1 MQNASL
7 NTRALE
13 ASGFRAQRREGADTE
28 PSICSSTKSFYC
40 RGSHARGFGA
50 EQSHPAAKTQAQ
62 GTSQRPEAHAGTLV
76 KTIFH
81 FTVLFVC
88 IWCVCGGCPPRY
100 MCIRVCIL
108 VTYGRVT
115 LGIYTNSS
123 VTRSLTKTRAH
134 G

>member
-7 NTRALE
+7 NTGALE
-13 ASGFRAQRREGADTE
+13 ASSIRAQRREGADTE

-40 RGSHARGFGA
+40 RGSHARGYGA

-62 GTSQRPEAHAGTLV
+62 GTSQRPEAHDGTLV

-88 IWCVCGGCPPRY
+88 IWCVCGGVSTQVYVHTSMYTCD
-100 MCIRVCIL
+100 IRKGNAWDLHQQFCDEVSHQ
-108 VTYGRVT
+108 
-115 LGIYTNSS
+115 N
-123 VTRSLTKTRAH
+123 
-134 G
+134 